1 VDHLCKAHGVS
12 QRRACNA
19 MQVDRSTVRYQS
31 KRPDDNDLREEI
43 KLVAKERRR
52 FGYRRI
58 QVMLE
63 RKGIFMNHKK
73 LRRIYAEEKLQVRR
87 RGGRKRALGTRKPM
101 VPPNGLK
108 WSCKFGQSV
117 KVYSKV
123 KREYQDDETTEVFGS
138 V

>member
-1 VDHLCKAHGVS
+1 
-12 QRRACNA
+12 

-31 KRPDDNDLREEI
+31 KRPDDSGLREEI
-43 KLVAKERRR
+43 RLVAKERRR

-87 RGGRKRALGTRKPM
+87 RGGRMMWLG
-101 VPPNGLK
+101 
-108 WSCKFGQSV
+108 
-117 KVYSKV
+117 
-123 KREYQDDETTEVFGS
+123 ETEQLG
-138 V
+138 

>member
-1 VDHLCKAHGVS
+1 MVTPDAKRQAVVHLCEAHGVS
-12 QRRACNA
+12 QRRACNI

-31 KRPDDNDLREEI
+31 KRPNDRSLREAI
-43 KLVAKERRR
+43 KLVANERRR

-101 VPPNGLK
+101 VLLTAQTRDGVSISLMMPSLTVGD
-108 WSCKFGQSV
+108 FA
-117 KVYSKV
+117 
-123 KREYQDDETTEVFGS
+123 F
-138 V
+138 